1 MPFKG
6 KMKFQSPEILH
17 EMEMLLLFRCW
28 LQHIE
33 VQGRM
38 FGLCKGPPER
48 PVWVTALC
56 FGGSSDCQCT
66 SITTGHINLQSN
78 FC

>member
-38 FGLCKGPPER
+38 FGLCKGPPE
-48 PVWVTALC
+48 
-56 FGGSSDCQCT
+56 
-66 SITTGHINLQSN
+66 
-78 FC
+78 